1 MSVFRDSLTSGDGVN
16 SVPGGF
22 VCMDAS
28 EIERVAVLGA
38 GNMGHGITEVV
49 AIAGYDVTMR
59 DVEEEFVDSGY
70 EDIEWSLDKLD
81 EKGRI
86 DESADDVLDRIDIT
100 TDLETAVGDVDLVIE
115 AAPERMALK
124 QEIYGELDDFT
135 PDDAILASNTSS
147 LSITEIATAV
157 DDPERVV
164 GTHFFNPPV
173 KMDLVEVIYGERT
186 SDETAEAAHAF
197 VESLDKTPIYVRK
210 DVQGFVVN
218 SVLGPFMVEPA
229 WMVSNSEATI
239 QEADAAMVHQRGYP
253 MGPFELGDLTGIDIG
268 YSVREEAGIE
278 NPPLIEEKV
287 EAEELGR
294 KTGKG
299 YYDYEEGEGADYEPG
314 DGEGFDTLRV
324 EAQMVNEAAKL
335 IGQDVA
341 TPEAIDTGMRLG
353 AGFPEGPCRRADDI
367 GLDRIIEKLEA
378 LHDETGEERFAPA
391 DYLVELGESGKTGA
405 DAGQGF
411 YSHGDG
417 DERTYHDLNYE
428 IDDRG
433 VLAIE
438 LDRPERLNALSQ
450 DLLEEIDHL
459 LSTTDPDELRCVTI
473 EGTGERAFSAGADVT
488 GFADTE
494 PADVLRATPTYETV
508 AEFPRPV
515 IAKIEGFC
523 LGGGHELA
531 LACDMRIATEGSKF
545 GQPEIG
551 LGLIPGGGATQRL
564 TRLVGAA
571 RAKELVFRGHQ
582 IDAATAADWGMI
594 NRAVPANEL
603 DNAMEEVLADI
614 VNGPPVGL
622 EVAKK
627 VMNEGAD
634 ADLDAALTLER
645 QGFSILMGTDDVAE
659 GTAAFRED
667 RDPEFEGR

>member
-1 MSVFRDSLTSGDGVN
+1 MN
-16 SVPGGF
+16 
-22 VCMDAS
+22 AS

-59 DVEEEFVDSGY
+59 DVEQEFVDSGY
-70 EDIEWSLDKLD
+70 EDIEWSLDKLA

-86 DESADDVLDRIDIT
+86 DESANDVIGRIDIT
-100 TDLETAVGDVDLVIE
+100 TDLETAVADVDLVIE

-124 QEIYGELDDFT
+124 QDIYSELDALT
-135 PDDAILASNTSS
+135 PNGAILASNTSS

-173 KMDLVEVIYGERT
+173 KMDLVEVIYGEHT
-186 SDETAEAAHAF
+186 TDETAEAANAF

-229 WMVSNSEATI
+229 WMVSSGEATI
-239 QEADAAMVHQRGYP
+239 READAAMVHQRGYP

-287 EAEELGR
+287 AAEELGR
-294 KTGKG
+294 KTGTG
-299 YYDYEEGEGADYEPG
+299 YYDYDEGDGPDYEAG

-324 EAQMVNEAAKL
+324 EAQMMNEAAKL
-335 IGQDVA
+335 IGNDVA
-341 TPEAIDTGMRLG
+341 TAEAIDTGMALG

-367 GLDRIIEKLEA
+367 GLDRIREKLEA
-378 LHDETGEERFAPA
+378 LHETTSEGRFAPA
-391 DYLVELGESGKTGA
+391 DHLTELVESGQTGV

-411 YSHGDG
+411 YSHSDG
-417 DERTYHDLNYE
+417 DDRTYHDLNYE

-459 LSTTDPDELRCVTI
+459 LSTVDPDDIRCVTI

-508 AEFPRPV
+508 AEFPCPV

-531 LACDMRIATEGSKF
+531 LACDMRVASEGSAF

-594 NRAVPANEL
+594 NRAVPSDEL
-603 DNAMEEVLADI
+603 DDAVEEVLSDI

-622 EVAKK
+622 EIAKK

>member
-1 MSVFRDSLTSGDGVN
+1 MN
-16 SVPGGF
+16 
-22 VCMDAS
+22 AS

-59 DVEEEFVDSGY
+59 DVEQEFVDSGY
-70 EDIEWSLDKLD
+70 EDIEWSLDKLA

-86 DESADDVLDRIDIT
+86 DESANDVIGRIDIT
-100 TDLETAVGDVDLVIE
+100 TDLETAVADVDLVIE

-124 QEIYGELDDFT
+124 QDIYSELDALT
-135 PDDAILASNTSS
+135 PNGAILASNTSS

-173 KMDLVEVIYGERT
+173 KMDLVEVIYGEHT
-186 SDETAEAAHAF
+186 TDETAEAANAF

-229 WMVSNSEATI
+229 WMVSSGEATI
-239 QEADAAMVHQRGYP
+239 READAAMVHQRGYP

-287 EAEELGR
+287 AAEELGR
-294 KTGKG
+294 KTGTG
-299 YYDYEEGEGADYEPG
+299 YYDYDEGDGPDYEAG

-324 EAQMVNEAAKL
+324 EAQMMNEAAKL
-335 IGQDVA
+335 IGNDVA
-341 TPEAIDTGMRLG
+341 TAEAIDTGMALG

-367 GLDRIIEKLEA
+367 GLDRIREKLEA
-378 LHDETGEERFAPA
+378 LHETTSEGRFAPA
-391 DYLVELGESGKTGA
+391 DHLTELVESGQTGV

-411 YSHGDG
+411 YSHSDG
-417 DERTYHDLNYE
+417 DDRTYHDLNYE

-459 LSTTDPDELRCVTI
+459 LSTVDPDDIRCVTI

-508 AEFPRPV
+508 AEFPCPV

-531 LACDMRIATEGSKF
+531 LACDMRVASEGSAF

-594 NRAVPANEL
+594 NRAVPSDEL
-603 DNAMEEVLADI
+603 DDAVEEVLSDI

-622 EVAKK
+622 EIA
-627 VMNEGAD
+627 
-634 ADLDAALTLER
+634 R
-645 QGFSILMGTDDVAE
+645 
-659 GTAAFRED
+659 R
-667 RDPEFEGR
+667 